1 MSDYIFVILNI
12 VPKVYH
18 PSVVILYFRPIR
30 IDQPLNFRQMQR
42 RFLLI
47 MFMVTIIVSQSFYD
61 VNWGFSTG
69 LNENGVL
76 GLGNQLDTN
85 IPTRIPKMINISRVS
100 VDKHALILLQNGSVF
115 SHGAGQPEGGVSPGT
130 GQLGHG
136 DQNPMEL
143 SPRLIQ
149 GLVGIEI
156 VQVSA
161 GCSHSIV
168 LSSQNEIYS
177 FGTNNV

>member
-1 MSDYIFVILNI
+1 M
-12 VPKVYH
+12 
-18 PSVVILYFRPIR
+18 
-30 IDQPLNFRQMQR
+30 
-42 RFLLI
+42 

-76 GLGNQLDTN
+76 GLGNQLNTYY
-85 IPTRIPKMINISRVS
+85 PTRIPKMINISRVS

-115 SHGAGQPEGGVSPGT
+115 SHGAGQPEGGVSPGNWAIGT
-130 GQLGHG
+130 WGSKSHG
-136 DQNPMEL
+136 T
-143 SPRLIQ
+143 PRLIQ

-161 GCSHSIV
+161 GYSHSIV